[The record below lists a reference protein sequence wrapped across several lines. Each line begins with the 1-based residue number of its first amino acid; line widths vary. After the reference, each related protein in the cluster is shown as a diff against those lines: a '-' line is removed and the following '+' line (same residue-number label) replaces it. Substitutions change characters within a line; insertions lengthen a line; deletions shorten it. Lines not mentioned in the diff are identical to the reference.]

1 MPRIHLFVKSKEMP
15 KKTLKRRRSTRRRTL
30 KKKPFKG
37 GYFDYLPP
45 EPPSSAFTHLGP
57 NGSNDVFYGIAKDMR

>member
-1 MPRIHLFVKSKEMP
+1 MPSKTA
-15 KKTLKRRRSTRRRTL
+15 KRRHRKRQRTLKR
-30 KKKPFKG
+30 KPFKG

-57 NGSNDVFYGIAKDMR
+57 AGSNDVFYGIAKDVR